1 MSNARPSLAAKTSK
15 KSEAD
20 RKAALD
26 QGLRLTVDGNAY
38 EVRLGDVTPS
48 LARELRNATGM
59 GFMQLIGGIT
69 GPAAD
74 IDLISAFVWV
84 ARRIRGEYVDI
95 DDVEVSYA
103 QMLSDGF
110 DVAVAGEEQEPEDLP
125 EG

>member
-1 MSNARPSLAAKTSK
+1 MSNTRPSLAAKSSK

-26 QGLRLTVDGNAY
+26 QGLRLTIDGESY
-38 EVRLGDVTPS
+38 EVRIGDVTPQ
-48 LARELRNATGM
+48 LARELRQATGM
-59 GFMQLIGGIT
+59 GFMQLVGAIT
-69 GPAAD
+69 GPGAD

-84 ARRIRGEYVDI
+84 ARRIRGEFLEV
-95 DDVEVSYA
+95 DDVEVTYA

-110 DVAVAGEEQEPEDLP
+110 EVDVAGEEQEPEDLP